1 MNVQSTI
8 FFFPRDPLPNTYT
21 PVLKMVVMGVV
32 NKSLYSYAS
41 VGTKSLFHNLAGAK
55 ESMIIAAN
63 VAVIMGCYPC
73 FTDEEIW
80 GSEMLNNL
88 LVITQVERA

>member
-1 MNVQSTI
+1 MQ
-8 FFFPRDPLPNTYT
+8 
-21 PVLKMVVMGVV
+21 GVGR
-32 NKSLYSYAS
+32 KI
-41 VGTKSLFHNLAGAK
+41 LFHNLAGAK

-88 LVITQVERA
+88 LVITQVESARAEHSHFRWCLSQDPWSPCYTPSADIWQ